1 MWLKVGFFTLLLGIF
16 IYRYLLLR
24 LGFEAA

>member
-16 IYRYLLLR
+16 IYRYLLLH
-24 LGFEAA
+24 LNFEAA